1 MGIGFFNPLLSFSN
15 TEGVKNFFWF
25 LGSLL
30 CLFFCSHGF
39 SESIPEAINR
49 QNPSRLFHEGR
60 IEAAARVAFEAS
72 LRDPQDWKSF
82 KILGWVALMKNQLE
96 DARRF
101 LQKGL
106 ALNPEDT
113 EMKRLLA
120 ICYYREGKL
129 EQSADLLNEI
139 REGWTVN
146 LLTQLEPK
154 AFDMLEPQTT
164 VKLDESYPFVIIPVK
179 IYRKK
184 VSLFLDTR
192 SSFTALDR
200 ALYEKIKEIR
210 LLDIIALQFW
220 FNFAGKWSIRARTGI
235 IQSMQIGNMK
245 IERIPILLARWK
257 GTYLFPQHV
266 PQIVHGVIG
275 TDVMRQFNVTI
286 DYPKKELFLQKREAS
301 FSERSFLE
309 AKDGSVT
316 KLPFYLTP
324 GGQILIQGKIND
336 QEGILFMVDSLDV
349 GRAFTFSEWMLEKF
363 HLPRYGGWMIGL
375 RRGGRYPSIYTIV
388 PKIQIGNMVMEN
400 VKADIGKSY
409 DFPPAI
415 DHKQGFHIGAIVGN
429 SFLKSFI
436 VTFDF
441 QNMVLILQSKKTAAT
456 DQPPTS
462 PLAYQSTLAGID
474 ESDN

>member
-1 MGIGFFNPLLSFSN
+1 MDIGFFDPLLSSPN
-15 TEGVKNFFWF
+15 KEGTKNFSWY
-25 LGSLL
+25 LASLL
-30 CLFFCSHGF
+30 CFLFFSHGF
-39 SESIPEAINR
+39 SEPIPEAIDR
-49 QNPSRLFHEGR
+49 QNPSHLFHEGR
-60 IEAAARVAFEAS
+60 IEAAARVAFEAF
-72 LRDPQDWKSF
+72 LRDPKDWKSL

-96 DARRF
+96 DASRF

-129 EQSADLLNEI
+129 EQSADLLTEI
-139 REGWTVN
+139 REGWTAN

-154 AFDMLEPQTT
+154 AFDVLEPQTSI
-164 VKLDESYPFVIIPVK
+164 KLDESYPFVGIPVK
-179 IYRKK
+179 ICRKK
-184 VSLFLDTR
+184 VSFFLDTR

-200 ALYEKIKEIR
+200 ALYEKIKDIR
-210 LLDIIALQFW
+210 LLDTIALQFW

-235 IQSMQIGNMK
+235 IQSLQIGDMK

-275 TDVMRQFNVTI
+275 TDMMRQFNVTI

-301 FSERSFLE
+301 FSERSFLGI
-309 AKDGSVT
+309 KDGSTVT

-336 QEGILFMVDSLDV
+336 QEGIFFMVDSLDV

-363 HLPRYGGWMIGL
+363 HLPRYGGG
-375 RRGGRYPSIYTIV
+375 
-388 PKIQIGNMVMEN
+388 
-400 VKADIGKSY
+400 
-409 DFPPAI
+409 
-415 DHKQGFHIGAIVGN
+415 
-429 SFLKSFI
+429 
-436 VTFDF
+436 
-441 QNMVLILQSKKTAAT
+441 
-456 DQPPTS
+456 
-462 PLAYQSTLAGID
+462 
-474 ESDN
+474 